1 MKNHCKKIRYLFN
14 SSFTQFLV
22 IAPAFLM
29 LLILYAPAYAGSING
44 ESKTILRMGKTA
56 DDRNSYPLYEYLN
69 LGVANET
76 GGGSVSG
83 NLGGWGRVDLRDRI
97 GDRYTNTDLQY
108 GYVSYQGNKNNL
120 MLNAGRQFVA
130 EGVATERVDGV
141 HLRSDL
147 AGGFGAAA
155 FVGAPV
161 VVEPDFR
168 GGNVIYGGRVTHSI
182 PEYYTIGLSALRT
195 DDNGNS
201 RIREESGIDLW
212 FHPIKQIDV
221 VGRSAYNAIT
231 SGWLEHAYMATF
243 SPLSNLRFSADLS
256 NINYR
261 DYFYQTTTRA
271 FSLTKGLLEPN
282 EKVFALGGGVDYTPI
297 EKVNISIDYKNY
309 AYDIAG
315 AARNYGG
322 KATFTLPESFLAGLA
337 VHRMDGENAKLR
349 YMEYRLFASKK
360 LGKVDLTADFF
371 DVDYDSPINGIKQTY
386 SASVAASYTIT
397 DSIKLSADI
406 DYSKTPDFDR
416 NLTGMLRFT
425 YAFDKQFGTEGRAKS
440 EKK

>member
-271 FSLTKGLLEPN
+271 FSLTKGLLDPN

>member
-29 LLILYAPAYAGSING
+29 LLFLYAPAYAGSISG

-130 EGVATERVDGV
+130 EGVATEKVDGV
-141 HLRSDL
+141 YLHSDL

-182 PEYYTIGLSALRT
+182 PEYYTIGLSAL
-195 DDNGNS
+195 
-201 RIREESGIDLW
+201 
-212 FHPIKQIDV
+212 
-221 VGRSAYNAIT
+221 
-231 SGWLEHAYMATF
+231 
-243 SPLSNLRFSADLS
+243 
-256 NINYR
+256 
-261 DYFYQTTTRA
+261 
-271 FSLTKGLLEPN
+271 
-282 EKVFALGGGVDYTPI
+282 
-297 EKVNISIDYKNY
+297 
-309 AYDIAG
+309 
-315 AARNYGG
+315 
-322 KATFTLPESFLAGLA
+322 
-337 VHRMDGENAKLR
+337 
-349 YMEYRLFASKK
+349 
-360 LGKVDLTADFF
+360 
-371 DVDYDSPINGIKQTY
+371 
-386 SASVAASYTIT
+386 
-397 DSIKLSADI
+397 
-406 DYSKTPDFDR
+406 
-416 NLTGMLRFT
+416 
-425 YAFDKQFGTEGRAKS
+425 
-440 EKK
+440 